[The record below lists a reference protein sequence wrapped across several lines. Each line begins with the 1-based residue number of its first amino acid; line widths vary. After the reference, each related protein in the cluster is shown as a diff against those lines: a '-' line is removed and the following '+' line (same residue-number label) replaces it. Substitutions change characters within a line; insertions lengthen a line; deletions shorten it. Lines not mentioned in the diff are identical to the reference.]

1 MIINNVGIPGVFLIA
16 PEPLADERG
25 FFARTVCTDT
35 FADFGMRSDFVQQS
49 VSFNHQRNTLRGMH
63 YQAAPHEEEK
73 LVRVTSG
80 AIFDVVVDLRKE
92 SPCFR
97 QWYGVE
103 LSADNRYALYIPKGI
118 AHGFLT
124 LLDTA
129 EILYQMTVPHHP
141 ESARGIRWDDPALK
155 IAWPCTPALISA
167 RDQGYPDMIL

>member
-1 MIINNVGIPGVFLIA
+1 MVINNVGIPGVFLIV

-25 FFARTVCTDT
+25 FFVRTVCTDT

-49 VSFNHQRNTLRGMH
+49 VSFNYQRSTLRGMH
-63 YQAAPHEEEK
+63 YQAEPHGEEK

-124 LLDTA
+124 LLDTT

-141 ESARGIRWDDPALK
+141 ESARGIRWDDPALE
-155 IAWPCTPALISA
+155 IVWPCTPALISA